1 MQKIFRIIDEIM
13 KINPF
18 STLPI
23 ASFLVSTAI
32 VAMTSCGT
40 REKTSDNSGID
51 TTRYELAQEDS
62 IEKDAPQQLE
72 TEMDFDGKHYVI
84 NVKREPGDSLAKVY
98 DSSGLP
104 FLDNVVNITVKSG
117 DKTIIDRTFTKKDFS
132 AAAQGLALDKNVLG
146 GMVFTNINGSGILFN
161 AQLCP
166 PDNAEEGRNFRISFS
181 LSGSNMKIEADD
193 LQEDHSSNDDN

>member
-1 MQKIFRIIDEIM
+1 M
-13 KINPF
+13 KITPN
-18 STLPI
+18 STSTFATL
-23 ASFLVSTAI
+23 FLLA
-32 VAMTSCGT
+32 AFGALASCGT
-40 REKTSDNSGID
+40 REKGADSSDID

-84 NVKREPGDSLAKVY
+84 NVKRAPGDSLSKVY

-104 FLDNVVNITVKSG
+104 FLDNVVNVTVKSG
-117 DKTIIDRTFTKKDFS
+117 GKTIVDRTFTKRDFG
-132 AAAQGLALDKNVLG
+132 AVAQGIAMDKNVLG

-166 PDNAEEGRNFRISFS
+166 PDNAEEGRNFKVSFS
-181 LSGSNMKIEADD
+181 LTGDNMQIVADD